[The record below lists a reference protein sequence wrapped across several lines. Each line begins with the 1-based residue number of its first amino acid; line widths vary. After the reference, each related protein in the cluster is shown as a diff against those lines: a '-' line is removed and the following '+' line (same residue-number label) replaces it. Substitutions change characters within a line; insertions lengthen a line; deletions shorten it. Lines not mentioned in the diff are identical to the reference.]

1 METKSNNILVGAVT
15 LALLVALALF
25 TIWLARMGEND
36 KKEYDIF
43 FSQSVSGVAKG
54 SGVLFSGVPIGE
66 VQEIELWPK
75 DPTFVRVR
83 ISVKGDTP
91 VLEGTTATILSGF
104 TGVSQVQLIG
114 GPNKDA
120 KPITAL
126 GPEGV
131 PVIPTKPGA
140 LGELLNNAPLLLE
153 RLATLTERLTNLLD
167 ENNQE
172 SIAGILNNVE
182 GITANVQALT
192 GEFKGQGAAMQQ
204 TLMEAQIAIGKAGNA
219 ADEIAALSR
228 DTNQMLNANGQQIVG
243 ELSATLDQ
251 TNKTLKAAEQSLAA
265 IGPAANGVTN
275 ETLPQANALIK
286 DLRETTNNLNQ
297 ITDKINDQGV
307 GSLVGGSGTL
317 PDYKAKKK

>member
-1 METKSNNILVGAVT
+1 METRSNNILVGAVT
-15 LALLVALALF
+15 LALLLALALF
-25 TIWLARMGEND
+25 TVWLSRMGESD

-54 SGVLFSGVPIGE
+54 SGVLFSGVPVGE
-66 VQEIELWPK
+66 VKEIELWPK

-104 TGVSQVQLIG
+104 TGVSQVQLVG

-120 KPITAL
+120 KPITVK

-153 RLATLTERLTNLLD
+153 RLATLTERLTNILD
-167 ENNQE
+167 ENNQQ
-172 SIAGILNNVE
+172 SIAGILDNVE
-182 GITANVQALT
+182 GITGNVQALT
-192 GEFKGQGAAMQQ
+192 GEFSGTGAAMQQ
-204 TLMEAQIAIGKAGNA
+204 TLVEAQLAIARAGAA

-243 ELSATLDQ
+243 DLSTTLAQ
-251 TNKTLKAAEQSLAA
+251 ANKTLKAAEQSLAA

-275 ETLPQANALIK
+275 DTLPQANALIR

-307 GSLVGGSGTL
+307 GSLVGGSTTL
-317 PDYKAKKK
+317 PDYKPKK

>member
-1 METKSNNILVGAVT
+1 METKSNNILVGTVT
-15 LALLVALALF
+15 LALLLAAAF
-25 TIWLARMGEND
+25 FAIWLSRMGEND
-36 KKEYDIF
+36 KKDYDIF

-54 SGVLFSGVPIGE
+54 SGVLFSGVPVGE
-66 VQEIELWPK
+66 VKEIELWPK

-83 ISVKGDTP
+83 ISIKGDVP
-91 VLEGTTATILSGF
+91 VLQGTTATILSGF

-126 GPEGV
+126 GPEGA

-172 SIAGILNNVE
+172 SIAGILDNVE
-182 GITANVQALT
+182 GITGNVQALT

-204 TLMEAQIAIGKAGNA
+204 TLLEAQLAIAKAGNA

-243 ELSATLDQ
+243 ELSATLAQ
-251 TNKTLKAAEQSLAA
+251 TNKTLKQAEVSLAA
-265 IGPAANGVTN
+265 IQPAVNGVTN
-275 ETLPQANALIK
+275 ETLPQANALIR
-286 DLRETTNNLNQ
+286 DLRTTTNNLNQ
-297 ITDKINDQGV
+297 ITDKINDKGV
-307 GSLVGGSGTL
+307 GSLVGGSSEL
-317 PDYKAKKK
+317 PDYKPKK

>member
-1 METKSNNILVGAVT
+1 METKSNNILVGTVT
-15 LALLVALALF
+15 LALLIALAAF
-25 TIWLARMGEND
+25 TIWLSRMGEND

-54 SGVLFSGVPIGE
+54 SGVLFSGVPVGE
-66 VQEIELWPK
+66 VKEIELWPK

-83 ISVKGDTP
+83 ISVNGDTP

-153 RLATLTERLTNLLD
+153 RLSTLTDRLTSLFD
-167 ENNQE
+167 EGNQE

-182 GITANVQALT
+182 AITGNVKQLS
-192 GEFKGQGAAMQQ
+192 GEFSGQGAAMQK
-204 TLMEAQIAIGKAGNA
+204 TLQEAQLAIAKAGTA
-219 ADEIAALSR
+219 ADEIARLST

-243 ELSATLDQ
+243 ELSTTLDQ
-251 TNKTLKAAEQSLAA
+251 ANKTLQQAEKSLAA
-265 IGPAANGVTN
+265 INPTMDGINNQTI
-275 ETLPQANALIK
+275 PQANALIQ
-286 DLRETTNNLNQ
+286 DLRQTTDNLNQ

-307 GSLVGGSGTL
+307 GSLVGGSAEL
-317 PDYKAKKK
+317 PDYKPKK